1 MRGALNWAGF
11 FNAQKMFAV
20 KLFSESQV
28 EELEIIA
35 TSNSETFVVTIKHD
49 YGTLETTMVADS
61 SLEDFI
67 FLLQSMKKALD
78 NQDARNKEEA

>member
-1 MRGALNWAGF
+1 
-11 FNAQKMFAV
+11 MFAV
-20 KLFSESQV
+20 KLFSQRQD

-35 TSNSETFVVTIKHD
+35 TSNSETFTVSIKYD
-49 YGTLETTMVADS
+49 YGTMETTMVVDS